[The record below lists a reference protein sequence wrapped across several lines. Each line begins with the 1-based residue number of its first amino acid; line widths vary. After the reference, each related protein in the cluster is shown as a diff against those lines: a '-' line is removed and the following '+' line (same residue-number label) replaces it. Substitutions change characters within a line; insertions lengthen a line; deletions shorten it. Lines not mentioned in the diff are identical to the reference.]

1 LATTVF
7 GGHGIAPRPIKE
19 GREAVRKRDEAF
31 GAWSEQIDNE
41 YKARVKTVD
50 IAVLAE
56 GIADTE
62 KLALVLSCWGAN
74 ADVAGNFSPNYQA
87 VIDPDAIRDLL
98 PGYSGANSYLFQRAV
113 SIAVDDLFRH
123 ILKHQQSAFV
133 DGTLSDYTKAK
144 QNISAVIDHHDVAM
158 ICFVFQHPVIAWHF
172 TQLREAVEGRNI
184 RKEDFID
191 KFLGAKTT
199 VDKLKTDFGDKLN
212 LNIILKDYK
221 DTKENRAVAKVFT
234 NVKSVDEC
242 LTFDYT
248 KASIERILP

>member
-1 LATTVF
+1 MNAADQL
-7 GGHGIAPRPIKE
+7 IE
-19 GREAVRKRDEAF
+19 QEAVHWIRRAANKRQVIERFASLEANKPNRYPMIIF
-31 GAWSEQIDNE
+31 TAGSPGAG
-41 YKARVKTVD
+41 KTEFIKGFYD
-50 IAVLAE
+50 PIAQTLGV
-56 GIADTE
+56 I
-62 KLALVLSCWGAN
+62 
-74 ADVAGNFSPNYQA
+74 PA

-133 DGTLSDYTKAK
+133 DGTLSDYTRAK